1 MARQPRYNGVR
12 EGDVAVDRH
21 YANGAGIIG
30 RKKSVQSLIF
40 HLAVRTLDAKLVWN
54 SRRFEGEQKVISVID
69 CKIKQLE
76 IISECVM
83 YGVSVSSP
91 CIVRTNHLESNR

>member
-21 YANGAGIIG
+21 YANGAGIIGLVG

-69 CKIKQLE
+69 CKINSATGNNKN
-76 IISECVM
+76 M
-83 YGVSVSSP
+83 
-91 CIVRTNHLESNR
+91 

>member
-30 RKKSVQSLIF
+30 LVGRKKSVQSLIF
-40 HLAVRTLDAKLVWN
+40 HLAVRTLEIGLEFEKI
-54 SRRFEGEQKVISVID
+54 RR
-69 CKIKQLE
+69 
-76 IISECVM
+76 
-83 YGVSVSSP
+83 
-91 CIVRTNHLESNR
+91 

>member
-1 MARQPRYNGVR
+1 MLMALGSL
-12 EGDVAVDRH
+12 EGRNPFNLLFSISPFEH
-21 YANGAGIIG
+21 W
-30 RKKSVQSLIF
+30 
-40 HLAVRTLDAKLVWN
+40 KLVWN